1 MNESDDLPVA
11 DCSHRYAP
19 DRPLRTPRF
28 RMQGKRR
35 TKAQVRNGVLKTGI
49 PERAQGCAQ
58 LVAKRGC
65 GPIESVH
72 YPAQWLICQYLI
84 SIWGESERIGDLG
97 RVARG
102 QLGGSIRRE
111 GAKAVG
117 ERRSERRRGR
127 RPAASGRTPASN
139 QTLAS
144 GRPPASDA
152 GFPPPGS
159 CRLGPSDVRLAPIM
173 SGSPCAS
180 HLMPY
185 STNHLMFF
193 IVSNLSRQL

>member
-28 RMQGKRR
+28 CMQGKHG
-35 TKAQVRNGVLKTGI
+35 TKAQVRSAVLKTGV
-49 PERAQGCAQ
+49 PEGAHGCAQ
-58 LVAKRGC
+58 LVAMCGC

-72 YPAQWLICQYLI
+72 YPAQWLMCQYLI
-84 SIWGESERIGDLG
+84 AIWGESERIGDLG
-97 RVARG
+97 RGARG
-102 QLGGSIRRE
+102 ATRGKYSARWPPKRSANAGANGG
-111 GAKAVG
+111 G
-117 ERRSERRRGR
+117 GR
-127 RPAASGRTPASN
+127 RPAASGRTP
-139 QTLAS
+139 AS

-159 CRLGPSDVRLAPIM
+159 CRLGPSDARSAPIM
-173 SGSPCAS
+173 AGLPCAS